1 MTNEAPI
8 EIKRN
13 RKKLGVYL
21 AVGLIFFVF
30 GLFLV
35 LNPSLFLKGNRNNY
49 YIVDSIGTSIMVASG
64 IFVYIMGARMISI
77 FPGLILSHEDVY
89 VHFGSPGDGLV
100 KWIEM
105 NNIEEVNVHGKPSI
119 AIMLKNPAAYINRQK
134 SPAKRQA
141 MTKKMAQYGSP
152 ILIGHEDLDF
162 DFESLR
168 TLLKGGLDRF
178 KEHAV

>member
-8 EIKRN
+8 EIKRSK
-13 RKKLGVYL
+13 KKLGMFIAIGIL
-21 AVGLIFFVF
+21 CFVF
-30 GLFLV
+30 GLFMV
-35 LNPSLFLKGNRNNY
+35 LNPSLFKSNHYNY
-49 YIVDSIGTSIMVASG
+49 YIVDSIGTSIMVAAG
-64 IFVYIMGARMISI
+64 IYVYIMGARMLSV
-77 FPGLILSHEDVY
+77 FPGMILSHEDVY

-100 KWIEM
+100 KWTDM
-105 NNIEEVNVHGKPSI
+105 NNIEEVNVHGKPSL
-119 AIMLKNPAAYINRQK
+119 AIMLKNPTAYINRQK
-134 SPAKRQA
+134 NPSKRQA
-141 MTKKMAQYGSP
+141 MTRNMAQYGSP